1 MHTSHLFFFFYL
13 KQISAKRLQLVQ
25 SAAQNLAI
33 KRSNNLFLVF
43 FFILFNAHTDLR
55 NVAFRIKKDTFF
67 SFFFVSLQ
75 LCENKRSMGF
85 CCVASSSGVSVAS
98 SKPSGLAQKPLGEE
112 LNPRVAIHTR
122 WLEKMLVPPPKF
134 SLSLATSDPLP
145 QRAATI
151 LFGSKK
157 NLTQYSLSRLIVQ
170 FGLFFS
176 LVSAHLTIDSP
187 KRFSLL
193 NFSRFYSLP
202 PELTHLLRPACV
214 CLCQFQSPNFLFYP
228 FIDFFE
234 SLCVDV
240 CWSSSSIYA
249 AASIF
254 NAWFHQ
260 PNSSPHDDA
269 TTDWSQSRFFDCQH
283 GYSNSSRPTP
293 RMDACNNGRP
303 KLVSWYFFLHTFY
316 VVSRL
321 K

>member
-1 MHTSHLFFFFYL
+1 MGFFHAHLFFFLPNTNFRE
-13 KQISAKRLQLVQ
+13 KVAISSKCSSKLGNQKIQQLIF
-25 SAAQNLAI
+25 S
-33 KRSNNLFLVF
+33 FC
-43 FFILFNAHTDLR
+43 FILFNAHTDLR

-112 LNPRVAIHTR
+112 LNSRVAIHTR

-234 SLCVDV
+234 SLCVNV

-269 TTDWSQSRFFDCQH
+269 TTD
-283 GYSNSSRPTP
+283 
-293 RMDACNNGRP
+293 
-303 KLVSWYFFLHTFY
+303 
-316 VVSRL
+316 
-321 K
+321 